1 VYTSIEDDPGSELGV
16 RGGWLLP
23 LVKAMASKREHLVAR
38 AKERFAQAER
48 DVTKQR
54 EIIELA
60 RSKGEDTEEHQSV
73 LHKLL
78 VSRKLLR
85 QRLRLLESKSSSR
98 DKKTPL

>member
-1 VYTSIEDDPGSELGV
+1 M
-16 RGGWLLP
+16 LP

-85 QRLRLLESKSSSR
+85 QRLRLVESTATRAPKQKIS
-98 DKKTPL
+98 DQ